1 MTTLYL
7 DTCAVIKLFKDED
20 DTDALK
26 RWLEDHASYRQVTSH
41 LTIVE
46 LRRGLH
52 ACSAQPETH
61 AVADLWLKQCARI
74 ALTADVLRK
83 AGSLLPG
90 SRLRALDAI
99 HVAAALELGAAL
111 TYFVSYD
118 KRLISAAEHHGLPV
132 VSPT

>member
-1 MTTLYL
+1 MTALYL

-20 DTDALK
+20 DSEALK
-26 RWLEDHASYRQVTSH
+26 QWLVDHASYHQVTSH

-52 ACSAQPETH
+52 ACSALPETH
-61 AVADLWLKQCARI
+61 ALADLWLKRCARL
-74 ALTADVLRK
+74 ALTTEVLRS
-83 AGSLLPG
+83 AGSLMPG

-99 HVAAALELGAAL
+99 HVAAALALGEGL

-118 KRLISAAEHHGLPV
+118 KRLINAAEQHGLPV